1 MLTRPGSTPGSGWM
15 RDLSERLACG
25 PADAADSRSLPR
37 GYWLPYIAL
46 VVMIVV
52 IAPMMSRRIASPE
65 VPVRESSARII
76 GLPLFASGLSPVAVV
91 AVGARP
97 RGLIAIGGVAIG
109 VIAIG
114 GIAVGA
120 LAFGGVSCGLAA
132 VAGLAIAWWAV
143 GGGAIGY
150 RAFGGLAAGGYA
162 YAGNGVAFGYHE
174 ASGRQKERLF
184 G

>member
-37 GYWLPYIAL
+37 SYWLPYIAL

-120 LAFGGVSCGLAA
+120 LAFGGMPTMSRRKPRRSLRNKLLGSSRTQQSEVLS
-132 VAGLAIAWWAV
+132 
-143 GGGAIGY
+143 
-150 RAFGGLAAGGYA
+150 R
-162 YAGNGVAFGYHE
+162 
-174 ASGRQKERLF
+174 SPP
-184 G
+184 